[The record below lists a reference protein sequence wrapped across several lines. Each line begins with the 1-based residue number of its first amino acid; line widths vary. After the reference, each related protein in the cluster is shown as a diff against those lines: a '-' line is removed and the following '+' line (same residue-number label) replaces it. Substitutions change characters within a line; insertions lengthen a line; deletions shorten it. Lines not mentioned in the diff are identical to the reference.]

1 MNEDD
6 VLDRIIVLFLCGL
19 AFTIAAIIFN
29 FIVGVSDAIIILIIM
44 AVFAVVIVTVLVII
58 QINAMAETVHKLEE
72 KVHELYENR

>member
-29 FIVGVSDAIIILIIM
+29 CIVGVSDAIIILIIM
-44 AVFAVVIVTVLVII
+44 AVFAIIIVIVLVIV
-58 QINAMAETVHKLEE
+58 QINNLNEDVHKLEE